1 MMKAI
6 IIDDE
11 TKSREVLRVLLQMVC
26 PDVVLVGE
34 AADIRS
40 GINLIAQSQPE
51 LVFLDISLKDGDSF
65 QLLEHLPELS
75 FKTIFITAYDEY
87 SVRALQF
94 SGVPCL
100 HKPVDTS
107 ELSDA
112 VKYLRKQSLGNSVA
126 AVHEALWML
135 RHRFEALPVF
145 PQGRQEILKLE
156 DLLFVESVFPGCL
169 LYATDGQMY
178 RQDKQL
184 DAFAQLLAPLGFL
197 CTKNFCVNR
206 QFLMAS
212 QEDRLLLSG
221 GKTLFLKTDKQ

>member
-1 MMKAI
+1 MKAI

-26 PDVVLVGE
+26 PDVVVVGE

-40 GINLIAQSQPE
+40 GINLIAQTQPE

-94 SGVPCL
+94 AGVPCL

-112 VKYLRKQSLGNSVA
+112 VKFLRKQSLGNSVA
-126 AVHEALWML
+126 AVLEALWML
-135 RHRFEALPVF
+135 KHRFEALPVLL
-145 PQGRQEILKLE
+145 QGQQEILKLK
-156 DLLFVESVFPGCL
+156 DLLYVEAVFPGCL
-169 LYATDGQMY
+169 CYTTDGQMY
-178 RQDKQL
+178 RQDKQF
-184 DAFAQLLAPLGFL
+184 DAYAQLLAPLGFL
-197 CTKNFCVNR
+197 CTKKFCVNR

-212 QEDRLLLSG
+212 QEDRLILSG
-221 GKTLFLKTDKQ
+221 GKTLLLNTDKQ